1 GGSGKVRTHR
11 VLAQVWGRCPSDSRR
26 SRSRWAST
34 RLRWRAAY
42 TRRAR
47 LTASTS
53 VLAPE
58 YRMVS
63 CRASSSMP
71 VRVGST
77 VHSSGRTKATVEHPH
92 RLAYQ
97 ECCAHYVPVRLSV
110 TDPSFSH
117 FFEHSPTTLAGRRAG
132 GIDVRDFAPGPAR
145 RAHDR
150 TRCASGT
157 TLRRPDL
164 CVETTD
170 AQTEPQPPRS
180 EHQAPHACPHSGT
193 E

>member
-1 GGSGKVRTHR
+1 
-11 VLAQVWGRCPSDSRR
+11 
-26 SRSRWAST
+26 
-34 RLRWRAAY
+34 WRAAY

-77 VHSSGRTKATVEHPH
+77 VHSSGRTKATVDHPH

-117 FFEHSPTTLAGRRAG
+117 FFEHSPTTLAGRRPG
-132 GIDVRDFAPGPAR
+132 GIDDRDFAPVPAR
-145 RAHDR
+145 RAQDR
-150 TRCASGT
+150 TRGASGA
-157 TLRRPDL
+157 TLRRPDDG
-164 CVETTD
+164 VGTTD
-170 AQTEPQPPRS
+170 ARTDPSPPGSAHQPPR
-180 EHQAPHACPHSGT
+180 ARPVSGPSR
-193 E
+193 